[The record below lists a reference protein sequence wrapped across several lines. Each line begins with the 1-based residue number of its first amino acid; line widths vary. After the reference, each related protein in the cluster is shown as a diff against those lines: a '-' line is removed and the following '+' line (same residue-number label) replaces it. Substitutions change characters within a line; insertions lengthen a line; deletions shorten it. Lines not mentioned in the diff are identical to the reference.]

1 MPAKAHRRVAFY
13 FRVSTHDQT
22 TENQRRELQ
31 AVAEKA
37 GWNVVATFEDAG
49 ISGAKGRQQ
58 RPGYDALLKAITR
71 REVDMVAAWSVDRL
85 GRSMPDLVA
94 FLSDLHARGADLY
107 LHQQAMDTTT
117 PSGRA
122 MFQMMGVFAEFERA
136 MIQERV
142 KAGLA
147 RAKEEGRKLGRPT
160 IGTDMEA
167 RIRALRAQG
176 MGIVKVAKTL
186 GIGVSAVQ
194 RVDGGGEA
202 PKEV

>member
-147 RAKEEGRKLGRPT
+147 RAKAEGRKLGRPT
-160 IGTDMEA
+160 VGTDTEA
-167 RIRALRAQG
+167 RIRELRAQG

-194 RVDGGGEA
+194 RVDGAAG
-202 PKEV
+202 